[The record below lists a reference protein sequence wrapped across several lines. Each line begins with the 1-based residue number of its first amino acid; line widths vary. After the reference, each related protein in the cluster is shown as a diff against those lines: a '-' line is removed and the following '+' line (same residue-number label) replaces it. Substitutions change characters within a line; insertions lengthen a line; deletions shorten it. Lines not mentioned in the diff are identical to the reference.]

1 MKKPLRSYILSGTV
15 LGLAMILAACGGGS
29 GDDPTPTSP
38 PTTTIAKPTQP
49 PVNIPST
56 PETVVAESPTVV
68 VATPDITVPVMM
80 GTPIVGPVDLTGD
93 DATPVAEV
101 VPVSTIVWVVSD
113 TPGDG
118 TGGSGAPGEREN
130 TEPEVATPE
139 VAGTPVAQLT
149 IEGCELPHVPT
160 YIGDS
165 DQAELIEDVNFRS
178 GPGVDCE
185 PLLDEPLGSGQ
196 TVTVTGGPVTQA
208 ADGSEWVEIE
218 VNGTRGWVSADF
230 IDLNP

>member
-1 MKKPLRSYILSGTV
+1 MKTPLRSHILGGTV
-15 LGLAMILAACGGGS
+15 LGLAMILVACGGGS
-29 GDDPTPTSP
+29 GDDPTPTPP
-38 PTTTIAKPTQP
+38 PTTTTAKPTQP
-49 PVNIPST
+49 PVVIPST
-56 PETVVAESPTVV
+56 PVTVV
-68 VATPDITVPVMM
+68 VETPTAVIATPTVTVPVMM
-80 GTPIVGPVDLTGD
+80 GTPTVGPVDLTGD

-101 VPVSTIVWVVSD
+101 PAVPTVVWVVSD

-139 VAGTPVAQLT
+139 VVGTPVAQLT

-165 DQAELIEDVNFRS
+165 DQGQLIDDVNFRS

-185 PLLDEPLGSGQ
+185 PLLDEPLGGGQ

-208 ADGSEWVEIE
+208 ADGSEWIEIE
-218 VNGTRGWVSADF
+218 VNGTRGWIRSDF